1 MSRNYYDL
9 KGPAGRV
16 LEGLTKKAHT
26 VVRYHMIGC
35 HFCELMQSEWNKF
48 KDMMKDQRN
57 IIVVDVERSALD
69 FIPDHLKQN
78 VSGFPTIISYARG
91 GVKRR
96 VYEGERIAEN
106 LKGWA
111 SALYR
116 ADLMKPARRAT
127 RRATRK
133 AVRRAKRR
141 VTAYK
146 KKRRTKGKSYR
157 RRRV

>member
-48 KDMMKDQRN
+48 KDMMKDKRN
-57 IIVVDVERSALD
+57 VIVVDVERSALD

-91 GVKRR
+91 GVKRS

-106 LKGWA
+106 LKGWV

-116 ADLMKPARRAT
+116 EDLMKPVRRAT
-127 RRATRK
+127 RRAM
-133 AVRRAKRR
+133 RRAKRR
-141 VTAYK
+141 ITAYR